1 METEELRVSSY
12 VQDRLAAI
20 QQVVVLGRRSS
31 ATPTNGKDGRHLP
44 IFAFLVRC
52 GDRFLHFHFVTALLN
67 DLFGVQSRGIATINT
82 AGFEVANRM
91 MNVTVTRRMY
101 VCGTILS
108 TTLGNR

>member
-31 ATPTNGKDGRHLP
+31 AAPTNGKDGKHLP

-67 DLFGVQSRGIATINT
+67 DLFGIQSRGIATINT
-82 AGFEVANRM
+82 GSEVANM
-91 MNVTVTRRMY
+91 VMPVTVTRRMY

>member
-20 QQVVVLGRRSS
+20 QQVVVLGRSS
-31 ATPTNGKDGRHLP
+31 SGTQINGKNSRHLP

-67 DLFGVQSRGIATINT
+67 DLFGVQSRGITTISILL
-82 AGFEVANRM
+82 VSNR
-91 MNVTVTRRMY
+91 
-101 VCGTILS
+101 
-108 TTLGNR
+108 